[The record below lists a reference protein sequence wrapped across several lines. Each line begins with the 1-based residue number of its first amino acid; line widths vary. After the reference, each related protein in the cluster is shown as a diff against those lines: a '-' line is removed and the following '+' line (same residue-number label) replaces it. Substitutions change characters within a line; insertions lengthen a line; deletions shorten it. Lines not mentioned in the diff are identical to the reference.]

1 MPFLLFLIGMLFPRV
16 VIVILYFF
24 TSWFK
29 LGFEGFLL
37 PVLGFLFL
45 PITLLWYG
53 LVQHFYGGDWTGVA
67 LIGIVIAL
75 LLDFGLIGGG
85 ARRRR

>member
-1 MPFLLFLIGMLFPRV
+1 MPLLLFLIGMFFPRL
-16 VIVILYFF
+16 VIVVLYFF
-24 TSWFK
+24 TGWFK
-29 LGFEGFLL
+29 QGFEGFLL

-53 LVQHFYGGDWTGVA
+53 LVQYFFGGAWTGGPIVGMVA
-67 LIGIVIAL
+67 AL